1 MNGVEF
7 LALLDKKALVIR
19 AVCSKT
25 EELQRHIRS
34 NNFSEITAIDSAR
47 EGLIRELVEADR
59 MLENFK
65 KPDRDISEKAKSKM
79 KNINSSLDYLIK
91 LEKENETL
99 LEQARISF
107 SGEYITAYK
116 TYKRPE

>member
-7 LALLDKKALVIR
+7 LALLDKKALVIG

-25 EELQRHIRS
+25 EELQMRIRS
-34 NNFSEITAIDSAR
+34 NNFSEITAIDSVR
-47 EGLIRELVEADR
+47 EGLIRELIETDR
-59 MLENFK
+59 MLEKFK
-65 KPDRDISEKAKSKM
+65 EPEPDISEKAKTKM

-91 LEKENETL
+91 LEKENDTL
-99 LEQARISF
+99 LELAQISF

-116 TYKRPE
+116 TYKRPK